1 MARRLLSYNKHKSVN
16 PRPELYRQRIKARME
31 FHRKHMFYEN
41 QGIVFSK
48 IDVDKIMDMIRDGVD
63 NHPIL
68 TFCTDGE
75 FRLTMELP
83 RGYGIATYI
92 IGRYDWVYPL
102 PKRDAEISFVVNK
115 KELEAFKIS
124 MPYLTSRDHTA
135 FNFVFNENIPCI
147 VVTNCNN
154 GLMYI
159 INGDK
164 KRKRSLIRARELEYT
179 LQSRNYFKAVLPYE
193 AFRDN
198 INQIYAASRTDHI
211 HMTIDKSGEISYR
224 LGKLKGLFGSI
235 RDYYLYNSPP
245 VWWGCEEPTLS
256 VIYKLSILRKIVEKS
271 DYPYYTSITMYILY
285 KSKITLM
292 AFTLNGIE
300 YRYTL
305 FPLSAEEKKKEE
317 D

>member
-16 PRPELYRQRIKARME
+16 PRPELYRQRIKASME
-31 FHRKHMFYEN
+31 FHRKYMYYEN
-41 QGIVFSK
+41 QGIIFAK
-48 IDVDKIMDMIRDGVD
+48 LDVDRMLDLIWEGVD

-92 IGRYDWVYPL
+92 IGRYEWMYHL
-102 PKRDAEISFVVNK
+102 PKRDTEISFVVYIK
-115 KELEAFKIS
+115 VLEAFKIS
-124 MPYLTSRDHTA
+124 TPYLTAREHTP
-135 FNFVFNENIPCI
+135 FSFVFNENIPCI
-147 VVTNCNN
+147 VVTNCHN
-154 GLMYI
+154 GLLYI
-159 INGDK
+159 INGDR

-179 LQSRNYFKAVLPYE
+179 LQSRNYFKAILPYE
-193 AFRDN
+193 TFRDN
-198 INQIYAASRTDHI
+198 INHIFAATNVDLI
-211 HMTIDKSGEISYR
+211 HMSIDKNGEISYR
-224 LGKLKGLFGSI
+224 LGRLQGMFGSL

-245 VWWGCEEPTLS
+245 VWWGCEEPVLNVT
-256 VIYKLSILRKIVEKS
+256 YKLSVLRSIVAKT
-271 DYPYYTSITMYILY
+271 DYPYYTSITLYILY

-292 AFTLNGIE
+292 VFTLNGIE

-305 FPLSAEEKKKEE
+305 FPLSAEEKKKE